1 MITLPRQTMAL
12 FPSELKEEE
21 EKEEEDEE
29 EETANKNK
37 MASHRFRT
45 DGADGG
51 NKPRR
56 HGNDLQEGN
65 RWKQKRNNK
74 TAISHTKKKQ
84 KTNIWSENNAVPW
97 PVEADWRQSVKIES
111 NRLATEKIQTENVPW
126 SGLARAT

>member
-1 MITLPRQTMAL
+1 MMITLPRQTMAL

-21 EKEEEDEE
+21 EKEDEDEE

-74 TAISHTKKKQ
+74 TAISHTKKNKKQ
-84 KTNIWSENNAVPW
+84 IF
-97 PVEADWRQSVKIES
+97 DLKIMRCRDLS
-111 NRLATEKIQTENVPW
+111 RRIGGSP
-126 SGLARAT
+126 